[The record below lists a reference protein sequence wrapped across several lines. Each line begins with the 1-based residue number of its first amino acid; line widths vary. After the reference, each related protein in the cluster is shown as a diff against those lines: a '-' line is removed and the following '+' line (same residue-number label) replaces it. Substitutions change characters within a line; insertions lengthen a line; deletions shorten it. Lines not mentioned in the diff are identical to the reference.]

1 MKPSIEITPVRPLSS
16 TPETTDLLV
25 RITPAAEEVQT
36 PRPPLDLAV
45 VIDISGSMYGLPLQ
59 LAKEAVV
66 LVNQTLSPED
76 RLSVVTFNSGVQ
88 VVLPLQ
94 KIGPVERLQR
104 QLDRMH
110 AGGSTAL
117 HGGWQLGSA
126 LLQGEAMPG
135 NLPRVLLL
143 TDGRANVGVTQ
154 PRAIAAD
161 VALAL
166 SRSVSTSTVGVG
178 MRYDERVLE
187 SIAGAGDGNY
197 HFAETPE
204 ALLGI
209 FEAELESL
217 RTTVG
222 RLVSLGIGGVEVE
235 DVLNDLRTLPTGRL
249 ALPPLRAERSLD
261 LLLRIRARAGDT
273 LALRLAWTDAWDQ
286 RQTHHA
292 SLVLPLAGAGTPVK
306 QHPELLRVRAGLWA
320 ARAQR
325 KVARLIDVGKL
336 DEALITLIRS
346 RVELELH
353 IGRGL
358 DLRAEL
364 ETVAELERRLRK
376 GERQSASKFAASRA
390 YSKTT
395 GRDDQTLKN

>member
-1 MKPSIEITPVRPLSS
+1 MNPTIEITPARPLTSPS
-16 TPETTDLLV
+16 EVTDLLV
-25 RITPAAEEVQT
+25 RITPTAEAT
-36 PRPPLDLAV
+36 PAPRPPLDLAV
-45 VIDISGSMYGLPLQ
+45 VIDTSGSMNGLPLQ

-76 RLSVVTFNSGVQ
+76 RLSVVSFNSGVQ

-94 KIGPVERLQR
+94 KIGPAERLQR
-104 QLDRMH
+104 QLDRLH

-117 HGGWQLGSA
+117 HGGWQMGSA
-126 LLQGEAMPG
+126 LLQGDAMPG

-178 MRYDERVLE
+178 MRYDEQVLE
-187 SIAGAGDGNY
+187 SIAWAGDGNY

-204 ALLGI
+204 ALPGL

-222 RLVSLGIGGVEVE
+222 RLASLGISGVEVV

-261 LLLRIRARAGDT
+261 LLLRIKARAGET
-273 LALRLAWTDAWDQ
+273 LGLRLAWTDAWDQ
-286 RQTHHA
+286 RQTHRA
-292 SLVLPLAGAGTPVK
+292 FFVLPQAESDSVASE
-306 QHPELLRVRAGLWA
+306 HPEVVRVRAGLLA
-320 ARAQR
+320 ARVQR
-325 KVARLIDVGKL
+325 VVAMLASLGKL
-336 DEALITLIRS
+336 EEALATLESSRSQLEMGIRS
-346 RVELELH
+346 
-353 IGRGL
+353 GL
-358 DLRAEL
+358 NLSAEL

-376 GERQSASKFAASRA
+376 GERQSASKFAGSRA